1 MASPCVYYS
10 LCYSV
15 FPHHSNAC
23 TVFLGS
29 PKPHIEPLAGW
40 GRGSLAQF
48 FGAFN
53 PAATSIRT
61 GCKIWSSFQWAP
73 RRSGLCGYG
82 ACSSVMFH
90 ANNSI
95 NEVHPGEGPW
105 STHKPAVPLISY
117 WIVIWLFCVIMYST
131 GLFHKSLRREEQPL
145 LCVYVAVSFKS
156 FFLSP
161 KRFFFFHSLFF
172 CSR

>member
-15 FPHHSNAC
+15 FPHHYNAC

-29 PKPHIEPLAGW
+29 PKPRIEPLAEW
-40 GRGSLAQF
+40 SRGSLIQF
-48 FGAFN
+48 LGAFN
-53 PAATSIRT
+53 PAAASIQT
-61 GCKIWSSFQWAP
+61 GCKIWSSFQWTP
-73 RRSGLCGYG
+73 WRSGLCDCR

-95 NEVHPGEGPW
+95 NEVHPGEVLW
-105 STHKPAVPLISY
+105 STHKPAVSLISY

-131 GLFHKSLRREEQPL
+131 GLFHKSLRREEQSL
-145 LCVYVAVSFKS
+145 LCVYVAIFFK
-156 FFLSP
+156 
-161 KRFFFFHSLFF
+161 
-172 CSR
+172 